1 MDYPTATE
9 RRETTPTAVGPG
21 NPAAGEAGRLPRRP
35 GRRPGAPLPASRK
48 AFTLVETLVALGVFT
63 LFFGG
68 LFAFYRM
75 GSSMYSSGTWRFTQ
89 QKAAQHFLLQF
100 KERLEQAANLTAV
113 NPGLATQVTIVPSP
127 LYSVP
132 VGTVIDFSTLTN
144 PRNLLFFT
152 VTKLALADSGR
163 KGLNMPHALIAIPGP
178 PPGAGRRR
186 TGELRLFGTNDLNSP
201 VFTSPIAG
209 FPANNTVGDWSGTP
223 QQFNL
228 GNPTFD
234 VSLTGI
240 GRVEIDFGNAS
251 NTTGP
256 DVAKVYS
263 LNLVFPHP
271 ETRYANA
278 SFTQTVQAK
287 IPYGVDI
294 QGGL

>member
-1 MDYPTATE
+1 MATIPS
-9 RRETTPTAVGPG
+9 T
-21 NPAAGEAGRLPRRP
+21 
-35 GRRPGAPLPASRK
+35 RK
-48 AFTLVETLVALGVFT
+48 TFTLVETLIAMGVFT

-100 KERLEQAANLTAV
+100 KERLEQTANLTAV
-113 NPGLATQVTIVPSP
+113 NPGLATQVSIVPTP
-127 LYSVP
+127 LYTVP
-132 VGTVIDFSTLTN
+132 VGTVVDFSTLTN
-144 PRNLLFFT
+144 PKNLLFFT
-152 VTKLALADSGR
+152 VTKPALADSGR

-178 PPGAGRRR
+178 PATAGRRR
-186 TGELRLFGTNDLNSP
+186 TGELRLFGTNDINST
-201 VFTSPIAG
+201 VFTSTIAG

-223 QQFNL
+223 QQFGL

-234 VSLTGI
+234 ISLTGI
-240 GRVEIDFGNAS
+240 GRIEIDFGNAS
-251 NTTGP
+251 TTTGP

-271 ETRYANA
+271 ESRYANA

-287 IPYGVDI
+287 IPFGVDI

>member
-1 MDYPTATE
+1 MK
-9 RRETTPTAVGPG
+9 
-21 NPAAGEAGRLPRRP
+21 AGSPFPRQ
-35 GRRPGAPLPASRK
+35 
-48 AFTLVETLVALGVFT
+48 AFTLVETLIAMGVFT

-75 GSSMYSSGTWRFTQ
+75 GSSMYSSGTWRFSQ

-100 KERLEQAANLTAV
+100 KERLEQSANLTAV
-113 NPGLATQVTIVPSP
+113 NPGLATQVTIVSSP
-127 LYSVP
+127 LYTVP
-132 VGTVIDFSTLTN
+132 VGTVIDFSTLNN
-144 PRNLLFFT
+144 PKNLLFFT
-152 VTKLALADSGR
+152 VTKPALADSGR

-178 PPGAGRRR
+178 PPTNGRRR
-186 TGELRLFGTNDLNSP
+186 TGELRLFGTNDIGST
-201 VFTSPIAG
+201 VFTSTIAG
-209 FPANNTVGDWSGTP
+209 FPANNTVGDWTGTP
-223 QQFNL
+223 QQFGL

-234 VSLTGI
+234 VSLTGV

-251 NTTGP
+251 TTTGP

-263 LNLVFPHP
+263 LNLTFPHP

-294 QGGL
+294 LGGL